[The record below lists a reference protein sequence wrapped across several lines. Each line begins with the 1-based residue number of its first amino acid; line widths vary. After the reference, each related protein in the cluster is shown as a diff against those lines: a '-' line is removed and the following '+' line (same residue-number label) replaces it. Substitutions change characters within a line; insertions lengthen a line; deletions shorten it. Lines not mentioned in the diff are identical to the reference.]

1 MPFTLNYANA
11 TPVFDTASIKALEQE
26 AMSITSGGASVLM
39 EKAGMALFRYIQQH
53 YPTVTAYHIVCG
65 TGNNGGDGFVL
76 ARLAVATGIRV
87 QVYIDAE
94 PKAAD
99 ARIAYSAMRKSGIE
113 PADAVHLAPVDG
125 LVIDCIF
132 GTGVSNAPRAPWNT
146 CIERINAAALPVVSV
161 DVPSGLDADT
171 GHAPG
176 TVVVADHTLT
186 FIGLKPGLLTGHGP
200 AVCGRIIVD
209 TLGTVSTNNDAAA
222 FVVTK
227 ALLRGVVS
235 KRSRIAHKGA
245 YGHVLV
251 VGGDAG
257 YGGAAL
263 LTATAALRTG
273 AGLVSVVTHT
283 DHVAGFLSARPEL
296 MVNGVS
302 GTNQRTDR
310 VKQLLNDADVV
321 VVGPGLG
328 RRAFGRALYELVIE
342 HLNRTDKPAVLDADA
357 LNLLAEQP
365 RYLPSALLT
374 PHPGE
379 AARLLNRSVAEI
391 NAARLHAAGD
401 LVSQYG
407 AGAVLKGAGS
417 VVSDGEQA
425 FICTAG
431 NPGMASGGMGDVLS
445 GIIGGL
451 LAQRLAP
458 THALMAGVWL
468 HAVSADMAV
477 TDCGEQGLLA
487 GDLIDALHLPLSSLV
502 QL

>member
-1 MPFTLNYANA
+1 
-11 TPVFDTASIKALEQE
+11 
-26 AMSITSGGASVLM
+26 
-39 EKAGMALFRYIQQH
+39 
-53 YPTVTAYHIVCG
+53 
-65 TGNNGGDGFVL
+65 
-76 ARLAVATGIRV
+76 
-87 QVYIDAE
+87 
-94 PKAAD
+94 
-99 ARIAYSAMRKSGIE
+99 
-113 PADAVHLAPVDG
+113 
-125 LVIDCIF
+125 
-132 GTGVSNAPRAPWNT
+132 
-146 CIERINAAALPVVSV
+146 
-161 DVPSGLDADT
+161 
-171 GHAPG
+171 
-176 TVVVADHTLT
+176 
-186 FIGLKPGLLTGHGP
+186 
-200 AVCGRIIVD
+200 
-209 TLGTVSTNNDAAA
+209 
-222 FVVTK
+222 
-227 ALLRGVVS
+227 
-235 KRSRIAHKGA
+235 
-245 YGHVLV
+245 
-251 VGGDAG
+251 
-257 YGGAAL
+257 
-263 LTATAALRTG
+263 
-273 AGLVSVVTHT
+273 
-283 DHVAGFLSARPEL
+283 

-401 LVSQYG
+401 
-407 AGAVLKGAGS
+407 
-417 VVSDGEQA
+417 GEQA

-431 NPGMASGGMGDVLS
+431 NPGMAPGGMGDVLS